1 MKIKVPGLGKK
12 SYPHDLSRQGVTT
25 SSFGFVQP
33 MQVREMVAG
42 DHFQCRVGESVYLQP
57 LEKPTFGRVLVK
69 NYFGYVPYEDLYHPF
84 ASLLAGKTYS
94 GAIASYIP
102 TEVPNLTNS
111 FWTLLAYLHSEISY
125 FTVPDDGTISITG
138 TTVISSEQEWAF
150 NFSVPAA
157 TVSNLQSYLGQF
169 VASYNGQDLD
179 GQSLISLITYFQQQ
193 KVTTWCSNDSP
204 KAIEAYDWF
213 VVYRVAGSPVGL
225 IAGRFTEAGKNLRK
239 ILIGSGIQLN
249 LANSEPVSICK
260 VGAYYKF
267 WFDNFAV
274 QRNVSW
280 KNTYFYNF
288 MEYLEQSGTAAD
300 TVVGTQILSP
310 GTSSFVKWIRALTK
324 CYYTSNPDYISAH
337 IVGTSIS
344 EVGQDRFPTVASFGG
359 TTYTNTT
366 TGTDQG
372 QPYTVPTWASSQNRI
387 TQQALDVLQQLYKY
401 VNIRTAVGGRIRDF
415 MRSLYGA
422 DYRDEKES
430 SYIGSSQFNIDIGR
444 ILSSAETSEGY
455 LGEFA
460 GVGQGTDPGNMFDYN
475 TNCPGFF
482 VALMCIVPEAR
493 MAQGNDPDVFH
504 IKKFDFYN
512 EMFDAKTLLP
522 TRRSVVYNTFSCHD
536 SQLVQQGSSFG
547 NIPNYSE
554 YKINTDLING
564 DVSMPSTMN
573 SLLPYSLAKILPYM
587 NINKFA
593 EIQNVDYTDIV
604 AGDAWRYVGRYRTLG
619 NYDRIFKNSYSDVYS
634 AQKSG
639 DILDEEWLD
648 QGRLD
653 DNFIVYFYLE
663 LKSHNSC
670 LPMSESFQTDGFGSA
685 FKVEKA

>member
-1 MKIKVPGLGKK
+1 MKISIPGLGKK
-12 SYPHDLSRQGVTT
+12 SYPHDLSRQGFTT

-84 ASLLAGKTYS
+84 ASFLAGKTYS

-102 TEVPNLTNS
+102 MEVPNLTNS
-111 FWTLLAYLHSEISY
+111 FWSFLVYLHSEISY
-125 FTVPDDGTISITG
+125 FTVPDDGTISISG
-138 TTVISSEQEWAF
+138 TTVISSEQDWAF
-150 NFSVPAA
+150 NAGVSAA
-157 TVSNLQSYLGQF
+157 TISNLQSYLGQF
-169 VASYNGQDLD
+169 VASFNSQDLD
-179 GQSLISLITYFQQQ
+179 GQALISLITYFQQQ
-193 KVTTWCSNDSP
+193 NVTTWCSNASP
-204 KAIEAYDWF
+204 HAIDAYDWF
-213 VVYRVAGSPVGL
+213 VVYRVAGSPQGL

-249 LANSEPVSICK
+249 LANSEPIPICK

-274 QRNVSW
+274 QRNVYW

-300 TVVGTQILSP
+300 TVVGNQLLSP
-310 GTSSFVKWIRALTK
+310 GSSSFIKWIRALTK

-337 IVGTSIS
+337 IIGTAIESGSVDSFNYLMTQPVNGSSII
-344 EVGQDRFPTVASFGG
+344 
-359 TTYTNTT
+359 
-366 TGTDQG
+366 
-372 QPYTVPTWASSQNRI
+372 QPVSSAPYSSVKDSQPSLRPITPSINNNAYPVI
-387 TQQALDVLQQLYKY
+387 TQQALDVLKSLYKY
-401 VNIRTAVGGRIRDF
+401 VNTKTVIGGRIRDF

-430 SYIGSSQFNIDIGR
+430 SYIGSSQFRIDIGR

-460 GVGQGTDPGNMFDYN
+460 GVGQGSDPGKMFDYN

-512 EMFDAKTLLP
+512 EMFDSKTLLP

-536 SQLVQQGSSFG
+536 SQFVQQGSSFG
-547 NIPNYSE
+547 NIPIYSE

-564 DVSMPSTMN
+564 DISMPSTMN

-587 NINKFA
+587 NINQFS

-619 NYDRIFKNSYSDVYS
+619 NYDRIFKNS
-634 AQKSG
+634 
-639 DILDEEWLD
+639 
-648 QGRLD
+648 
-653 DNFIVYFYLE
+653 
-663 LKSHNSC
+663 
-670 LPMSESFQTDGFGSA
+670 
-685 FKVEKA
+685 